1 MSSRETLE
9 MIARAHDGDQIA
21 VGELIARYRGYLC
34 NLARKQLDSDV
45 RPRVDPSDVVQQS
58 CLEVHRDFH
67 TFRGTEE
74 GQLVAWLK
82 QILRNNVSNTIK
94 KHVHAKKRS
103 IEKERSL
110 ADSAGSGC
118 PLEQQIEAD
127 QSSPSKRARRGE
139 AWEQLERVLG
149 ELPDDQGEA
158 IRLRHIR
165 GYSLEQLAD
174 HFGRSE
180 MAVAG
185 LLKRG
190 LQTLRD
196 RMGAVRQ

>member
-1 MSSRETLE
+1 MSSQETLDL
-9 MIARAHDGDQIA
+9 IAQARDGDRVA
-21 VGELIARYRGYLC
+21 LGELIARYRGYLC
-34 NLARKQLDSDV
+34 SQAHKQLDSEV

-58 CLEVHRDFH
+58 CLEFHRDFH

-74 GQLVAWLK
+74 AELVAWLK
-82 QILRNNVSNTIK
+82 QILRNNVANTIR

-103 IEKERSL
+103 VDKERSL
-110 ADSAGSGC
+110 ADSAGSDCSLGQR
-118 PLEQQIEAD
+118 LEAD
-127 QSSPSKRARRGE
+127 QSSPSTRARRGE
-139 AWEQLERVLG
+139 AWEQLERVLRD
-149 ELPDDQGEA
+149 LPDDQAEA
-158 IRLRHIR
+158 VHLRHIR

-190 LQTLRD
+190 LQTLRS
-196 RMGAVRQ
+196 RLAVEQE

>member
-1 MSSRETLE
+1 MSSQETLDL
-9 MIARAHDGDQIA
+9 IAQARDGDQVA
-21 VGELIARYRGYLC
+21 LGELISRYRGFLC
-34 NLARKQLDSDV
+34 GQARKQLDSDV

-67 TFRGTEE
+67 AFRGTEE
-74 GQLVAWLK
+74 AELIAWLK
-82 QILRNNVSNTIK
+82 QILRNNVANTIR
-94 KHVHAKKRS
+94 KHVHAEKRS
-103 IEKERSL
+103 VDKERSL

-118 PLEQQIEAD
+118 SLGQRLEAD
-127 QSSPSKRARRGE
+127 QSSPSTRARRGE
-139 AWEQLERVLG
+139 AWEQLERVLRG
-149 ELPDDQGEA
+149 LPDDQAEA
-158 IRLRHIR
+158 VRLRHIR
-165 GYSLEQLAD
+165 GWTLAQLAN
-174 HFGRSE
+174 HFDRSE